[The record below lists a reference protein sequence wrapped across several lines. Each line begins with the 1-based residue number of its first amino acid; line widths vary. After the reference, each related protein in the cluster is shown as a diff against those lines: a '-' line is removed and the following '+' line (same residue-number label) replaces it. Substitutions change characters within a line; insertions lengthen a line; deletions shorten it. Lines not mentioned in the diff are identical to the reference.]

1 MKFSPRTLRALVI
14 ALVVIGLLA
23 LSLGG
28 YLTPLTRLS
37 TQPVLSVQAWLARAY
52 QGIRAYLN
60 APKDVNALRAENQQL
75 KAEVSR
81 LQTEVVTL
89 QQQLAEAELLSAL
102 LDFARAHPQNEYKAA
117 QVIGRDPSPFL
128 RYIIINRGSDDGLR
142 VGMPVVS
149 AEGLVGHITAVI
161 PNAARVQ
168 LITDANSAVD
178 VVVQP
183 SHTNAVLVG
192 SLTGELS
199 LDMVSLDAKIK
210 PGDLVLTSGLGGRYP
225 PNILAGQIV
234 SVRKLSYALFQ
245 EAAVQPVVDFRRLQ
259 IVLVIVNFRP
269 VDVTPLTRPQG
280 GTP

>member
-1 MKFSPRTLRALVI
+1 MKLSPRTFRALVI
-14 ALVVIGLLA
+14 GLVVVGLLA

-37 TQPVLSVQAWLARAY
+37 TQPILAVQTWLARTY
-52 QGIRAYLN
+52 QGIRIYLE
-60 APKDVNALRAENQQL
+60 APKSLNALRAENQRL

-102 LDFARAHPQNEYKAA
+102 LDCARAHPENQYKAA
-117 QVIGRDPSPFL
+117 QVIGRDPSPFVH
-128 RYIIINRGSDDGLR
+128 YIIINRGSDDGLR

-149 AEGLVGHITAVI
+149 AEGLVGHVSALL

-168 LITDANSAVD
+168 LITDPQSAVD
-178 VVVQP
+178 VVTQP
-183 SHTNAVLVG
+183 SHTNAVLIG

-199 LDMVSLDAKIK
+199 LDMVPQQAKIK
-210 PGDLVLTSGLGGRYP
+210 TGDLVLTSGLGGRYP
-225 PNILAGQIV
+225 PNILAGQVV
-234 SVRKLSYALFQ
+234 SVRKLAYALFQ
-245 EAAVQPVVDFRRLQ
+245 EAAVQPVVDFRQLQ

-269 VDVTPLTRPQG
+269 VDITPLLEKQEGAP
-280 GTP
+280 